1 MFTFSKLM
9 PDTQKKNHILFQKS
23 KDSPNTTSKP
33 IIHLKMARVKSNPLL
48 ARSSKQ
54 DLGFLVAA
62 GKMITNR

>member
-1 MFTFSKLM
+1 MFSFSKFM

-23 KDSPNTTSKP
+23 EDSPNITSKP
-33 IIHLKMARVKSNPLL
+33 IVHLKMARVKSNPLL

-62 GKMITNR
+62 GKMTTNL